1 MNLLVYSLI
10 YYVLLIN
17 IILLSC
23 ILVLNWCMCMLGK
36 LILLVTTNKLV
47 LTKDFYN
54 LYHIQMLK
62 YLDIQQVSRV
72 DNKLVFNL
80 R

>member
-1 MNLLVYSLI
+1 
-10 YYVLLIN
+10 
-17 IILLSC
+17 
-23 ILVLNWCMCMLGK
+23 MLGK

-62 YLDIQQVSRV
+62 YLDVQEVSRV